1 MLSLT
6 FRVICVLCFFKTM
19 EYISIGEA
27 VLSVSCSQTLM
38 IAVRSLPRDQL
49 GLLQCWNP
57 CLGRRLA
64 SWSSGFSS
72 TWVYLKGSSL
82 AFFSTQEIGQC
93 RFIP

>member
-72 TWVYLKGSSL
+72 TWVYLKGPSL
-82 AFFSTQEIGQC
+82 TFFSTQEIGQC